1 MNVHLDNINKI
12 SVFNGV
18 DYDEIPKDELT
29 IDENKISFKLWS
41 NLELI
46 DYPVVYE
53 YYRFGKLKSTEIESI
68 EGRVLNEVALT
79 FDLDV
84 CDSDDWMFETKVTA
98 LEVNINSCSDEFILE
113 YFKDE
118 LEESILNE
126 ILNGLEIQQE
136 ELDVKVE

>member
-1 MNVHLDNINKI
+1 MTLNLNQITKI
-12 SVFNGV
+12 SVFNGT

-46 DYPVVYE
+46 DYPLVYE
-53 YYRFGKLKSTEIESI
+53 HLSGKWKSTEIESI
-68 EGRVLNEVALT
+68 EGRVLNEVTLT
-79 FDLDV
+79 FDLAA
-84 CDSDDWMFETKVTA
+84 CDLDDWMFETKVTA
-98 LEVNINSCSDEFILE
+98 LEVDINSCSDECVLE

-118 LEESILNE
+118 LEESILDE
-126 ILNGLEIQQE
+126 ILNGIEIQQE

>member
-1 MNVHLDNINKI
+1 M
-12 SVFNGV
+12 
-18 DYDEIPKDELT
+18 T

-46 DYPVVYE
+46 DYPVIYE
-53 YYRFGKLKSTEIESI
+53 YRFGKLKSTEIESI

-79 FDLDV
+79 FDLDA

-98 LEVNINSCSDEFILE
+98 LEVNINSCSDEFVLE

>member
-1 MNVHLDNINKI
+1 MTLNLNQITKI
-12 SVFNGV
+12 SVFNGT
-18 DYDEIPKDELT
+18 DYDEIPKDELA

-53 YYRFGKLKSTEIESI
+53 HPSGKLKSTEIESI
-68 EGRVLNEVALT
+68 EGRVLNEVTLT
-79 FDLDV
+79 FDLDTY
-84 CDSDDWMFETKVTA
+84 DLDDWMFETKVTA
-98 LEVNINSCSDEFILE
+98 LEVNINYCSDECVLE

-118 LEESILNE
+118 LEESILDE
-126 ILNGLEIQQE
+126 ILNGIEIQQE

>member
-1 MNVHLDNINKI
+1 MTLNLNQITKI
-12 SVFNGV
+12 SVFNDT
-18 DYDEIPKDELT
+18 DYDEIPKDELA

-53 YYRFGKLKSTEIESI
+53 HPSGKWKSTEIESI
-68 EGRVLNEVALT
+68 EGLVLNEVTLT
-79 FDLDV
+79 FDLDT
-84 CDSDDWMFETKVTA
+84 CDLDDWMFETKVTA
-98 LEVNINSCSDEFILE
+98 LEVNINSCSDECVLE

-118 LEESILNE
+118 LEESILDE
-126 ILNGLEIQQE
+126 ILNGIEIQQE